1 MSRVG
6 SIEAGVGEAIST
18 TDIFL
23 ADGVDS
29 SEPSLRH
36 NRSIGSDSP
45 FVRGLLRESF
55 AMVGVLIGGGCP
67 KF

>member
-6 SIEAGVGEAIST
+6 SIEAGVGKAIST
-18 TDIFL
+18 TDIF
-23 ADGVDS
+23 GVDS
-29 SEPSLRH
+29 SETSLRL
-36 NRSIGSDSP
+36 NRSIGSDSL

-67 KF
+67 NL